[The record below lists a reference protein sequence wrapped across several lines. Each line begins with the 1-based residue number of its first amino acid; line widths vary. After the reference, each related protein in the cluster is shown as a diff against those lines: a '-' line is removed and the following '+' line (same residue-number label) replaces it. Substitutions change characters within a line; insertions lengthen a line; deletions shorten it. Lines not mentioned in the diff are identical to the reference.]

1 MRDIIET
8 FVAQE
13 ALPADLRAR
22 MYIPIIESLEQSDWD
37 TQDECLGLDPVF
49 DVTMRSLHPNWDWE
63 DTDEF
68 TDAIPAGPTVDDQP
82 NEDGADES

>member
-1 MRDIIET
+1 MGWCGGTDIMRDIIET

-13 ALPADLRAR
+13 ELPADLRAR

-49 DVTMRSLHPNWDWE
+49 DVTMRLLHPDWDWE

-68 TDAIPAGPTVDDQP
+68 TDSQRP
-82 NEDGADES
+82 EDVADES